1 MGPFMGW
8 ECWDYIRVR
17 TRGQKDRSRLRV
29 RHQKNGLL
37 SYIIFPNYL
46 SYFFVMPRASV
57 ARRRV
62 LTNDGPCYLSLVHSR
77 LVTHVLVTRPIPLS
91 LRPLPSVPSC
101 RERRER

>member
-1 MGPFMGW
+1 MGGFP
-8 ECWDYIRVR
+8 RA
-17 TRGQKDRSRLRV
+17 

>member
-1 MGPFMGW
+1 MGGFP
-8 ECWDYIRVR
+8 RA
-17 TRGQKDRSRLRV
+17 

-62 LTNDGPCYLSLVHSR
+62 LTNDGPCYLSLIHSR
-77 LVTHVLVTRPIPLS
+77 YAHHAAQRDRP
-91 LRPLPSVPSC
+91 RVDGG
-101 RERRER
+101 RVRVW